1 MAASFIIGIL
11 AKIPWKEILKYG
23 PVIIDT
29 ASSLLSRNSSP
40 KIGPADT
47 DTVEIRIARLEQNE
61 KDQAELIKS
70 MAERQ
75 EILVQSI
82 QVLDARLKISFL
94 ISIVLAVGFVSI
106 LLR

>member
-1 MAASFIIGIL
+1 MAASFIIGVL
-11 AKIPWKEILKYG
+11 AKIPWKEIIKYG
-23 PVIIDT
+23 PVIIDS
-29 ASSLLSRNSSP
+29 ASNLLSRNRAA
-40 KIGPADT
+40 KIGPA

-61 KDQAELIKS
+61 KDQAELIKN

-82 QVLDARLKISFL
+82 HVLDTRLKISFL
-94 ISIVLAVGFVSI
+94 ISILLALGFIYI

>member
-23 PVIIDT
+23 PVIIDR
-29 ASSLLSRNSSP
+29 ASSLLSRNRAARIDLS
-40 KIGPADT
+40 
-47 DTVEIRIARLEQNE
+47 DTVEKRIARLEQNE
-61 KDQAELIKS
+61 NDQAELIKD

-82 QVLDARLKISFL
+82 RVLHARLN
-94 ISIVLAVGFVSI
+94 I
-106 LLR
+106 LLFLSVILAIGLITMLLR

>member
-1 MAASFIIGIL
+1 MAASLIIGIL

-29 ASSLLSRNSSP
+29 ASNLLSRNRAAR
-40 KIGPADT
+40 IGPS
-47 DTVEIRIARLEQNE
+47 DTVEIRITRLEQNE
-61 KDQAELIKS
+61 KDQAELIKD

-75 EILVQSI
+75 EMLVQSI
-82 QVLDARLKISFL
+82 RVLHARLNLSFSISVMLAIGL
-94 ISIVLAVGFVSI
+94 ITV

>member
-1 MAASFIIGIL
+1 MAASLIIGIL
-11 AKIPWKEILKYG
+11 SRIPWKEILKYG
-23 PVIIDT
+23 PIIIDA
-29 ASSLLSRNSSP
+29 ASNLLSRNKAA

-47 DTVEIRIARLEQNE
+47 LEMRIARLEQNE
-61 KDQAELIKS
+61 KDQAELIKN

-82 QVLDARLKISFL
+82 QVLNARLKISLL
-94 ISIVLAVGFVSI
+94 IVVILAIGLIYI

>member
-1 MAASFIIGIL
+1 MAAFYVLRVL
-11 AKIPWKEILKYG
+11 AKIPWKEIIKYG

-29 ASSLLSRNSSP
+29 AANLLSRNRSAR
-40 KIGPADT
+40 IGPADT
-47 DTVEIRIARLEQNE
+47 IETRITRLEQNE

-82 QVLDARLKISFL
+82 QVLNARLKISL
-94 ISIVLAVGFVSI
+94 SIAVILAGAFVYL